1 MNKEKLFKM
10 LPFLQSARFWQ
21 VVIVVSLMTMQKYG
35 FFANDTVQM
44 VSEIIQIVLG
54 VSVGIRTIDKISET
68 KAVVVETPKDL
79 QPISE

>member
-1 MNKEKLFKM
+1 M

-21 VVIVVSLMTMQKYG
+21 IVIVVSLMTMQKYG

>member
-1 MNKEKLFKM
+1 MNKDKILKT
-10 LPFLQSARFWQ
+10 LPFLQSTRFWQ
-21 VVIVVSLMTMQKYG
+21 IVIVVTLMTMQKYG

-68 KAVVVETPKDL
+68 KAVVVEEPKDL
-79 QPISE
+79 QSKEE